1 SPFAPV
7 TSRGHMRSE
16 ADADGPSFS
25 APAGESA
32 PAQAMPGGGDGARS
46 ATMPSWSTE
55 ILPIAA
61 LLALMALIVARLPR
75 VDFGHSASFMA
86 RRRLN
91 WLPVGLTYAFL
102 YMARYNLNVCKNA
115 LGDRMTKD
123 DFGLIF
129 FWGALVYGVSFVV
142 NGPLTDRLG
151 GRR

>member
-1 SPFAPV
+1 
-7 TSRGHMRSE
+7 M
-16 ADADGPSFS
+16 
-25 APAGESA
+25 PA
-32 PAQAMPGGGDGARS
+32 
-46 ATMPSWSTE
+46 WCNE

-61 LLALMALIVARLPR
+61 LLALMAIMVARLPK
-75 VDFGHSASFMA
+75 VDLGHSAAFMR

-102 YMARYNLNVCKNA
+102 YMGRYNLNVCKNA

-129 FWGALVYGVSFVV
+129 FSGALVYGVSFVL

-151 GRR
+151 G